1 MYLENIRLIN
11 FRNYKDVKMSFNDQ
25 INCLVGD
32 NGVGKTNVLEGIY
45 YLALT
50 KNFQGTT
57 DLQAIRHEADFFSI
71 IGKFNKDGKH
81 KEVKCQMKRGE
92 KKTVSMN
99 DLTYDRISDHIG
111 IYPVV
116 LIAPND
122 TDIIRGGGENRR
134 RFVDSVISQLDR
146 TYLDNLLKYNHALRQ
161 RNSILKNTHLR
172 DQLDI
177 DLIDPYDHLIMK
189 IGSHIYKARKKFIE
203 TLSHLL
209 MDIYSDISDC
219 KEVVSIKYKSDLD
232 SENFNVLF
240 KESLSRDIALRRTS
254 MGVHRDDYVFGI
266 DGYPM
271 KKFASQGQQK
281 SMIVSLKMAQFEIIR
296 TEKGFKP
303 IILMDDIFDK
313 LDDARIEK
321 ILNMVAGH
329 TFGQIFVTD
338 ARPERTL
345 SIFERIESNKSIY
358 QIVDGKVDLIY
369 S

>member
-1 MYLENIRLIN
+1 MYLEDIRLIN
-11 FRNYKDVKMSFNDQ
+11 FRNYLDIKMSFNDQ

-50 KNFQGTT
+50 KSFQSTS
-57 DLQAIRHEADFFSI
+57 DLQTIKHETDFFSI
-71 IGKFNKDGKH
+71 IGNFNKDGKQ
-81 KEVKCQMKRGE
+81 KGVKCQMKRGE
-92 KKTVSMN
+92 KKTISMN
-99 DLTYDRISDHIG
+99 DISYNKISDHIG
-111 IYPVV
+111 IFPVV
-116 LIAPND
+116 LITPND

-146 TYLDNLLKYNHALRQ
+146 KYLDNLLKYNHALRQ
-161 RNSILKNTHLR
+161 RNSILKNTHHQ
-172 DQLDI
+172 DHMDI
-177 DLIDPYDHLIMK
+177 DLIDPYDQLIMQ
-189 IGSHIYKARKKFIE
+189 IGYQIYLTRRKFIA
-203 TLSHLL
+203 TLSKLL
-209 MDIYSDISDC
+209 KEIYSDIADH
-219 KEVVSIKYKSDLD
+219 KEEVKIQYKSDLD

-254 MGVHRDDYVFGI
+254 LGIHRDDYVFDL

-271 KKFASQGQQK
+271 KKYSSQGQQK
-281 SMIVSLKMAQFEIIR
+281 SMIVSLKIAQFEIIR
-296 TEKGFKP
+296 NEKGFKP

-345 SIFERIESNKSIY
+345 SIFDRIESNKSIY
-358 QIVDGKVDLIY
+358 QIADGKADLIY

>member
-1 MYLENIRLIN
+1 MYLEDIRLIN
-11 FRNYKDVKMSFNDQ
+11 FRNYKDIKMSFNDQ

-50 KNFQGTT
+50 KSFQGTT
-57 DLQAIRHEADFFSI
+57 DLQAIRHETDFFSI
-71 IGKFNKDGKH
+71 MGKFNKDGKQ

-92 KKTVSMN
+92 KKTVSLN
-99 DLTYDRISDHIG
+99 ELSYEKISNHIG

-116 LIAPND
+116 LITPND

-134 RFVDSVISQLDR
+134 RFVDSVISQLNR
-146 TYLDNLLKYNHALRQ
+146 IYLDNLLNYNHALRQ
-161 RNSILKNTHLR
+161 RNSILKNTQHQ
-172 DQLDI
+172 DHLDI
-177 DLIDPYDHLIMK
+177 DLIEPYDQLIMQL
-189 IGSHIYKARKKFIE
+189 GYQIYQARREFVE

-209 MDIYSDISDC
+209 KDFYSDISDH
-219 KEVVSIKYKSDLD
+219 KEKVNIRYKSDLE

-240 KESLSRDIALRRTS
+240 KGSLSRDIALRRTS
-254 MGVHRDDYVFGI
+254 LGIHRDDYIFEI

-271 KKFASQGQQK
+271 KKYASQGQQK
-281 SMIVSLKMAQFEIIR
+281 SMIVSLKIAQFEIIR

-345 SIFERIESNKSIY
+345 SIFDRIETKKSIY
-358 QIVDGKVDLIY
+358 QIVDGKADLL
-369 S
+369 